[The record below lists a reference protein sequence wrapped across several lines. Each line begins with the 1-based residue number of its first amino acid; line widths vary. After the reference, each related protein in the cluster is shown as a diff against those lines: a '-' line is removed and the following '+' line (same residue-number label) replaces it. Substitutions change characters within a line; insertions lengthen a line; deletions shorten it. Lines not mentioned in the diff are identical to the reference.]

1 MHAFRLVE
9 LTVDDEQVISSLTD
23 MTFLKRDDRTC
34 HGVRSA
40 HSGWGRSEQSP
51 EVEPDL
57 VGTTNGRRGPDCR
70 KDTRRWPTLA
80 PALDLSKRGGL
91 RVEFPSERIYV
102 VDQVAHEWLSCMLQP
117 ETRYG
122 RRDSASSTQ

>member
-1 MHAFRLVE
+1 MASEV
-9 LTVDDEQVISSLTD
+9 LTAVGDDLSKV
-23 MTFLKRDDRTC
+23 LKSNPTLLGLPTGGAART
-34 HGVRSA
+34 
-40 HSGWGRSEQSP
+40 
-51 EVEPDL
+51 
-57 VGTTNGRRGPDCR
+57 VGE
-70 KDTRRWPTLA
+70 DTRRWPTLA